1 MSQRSEQTKAAAEQY
16 RVYVARGDVVMAEQT
31 RRTIDDLGQGYYRAG
46 DRRWTLAAPIRRAM
60 GQT

>member
-31 RRTIDDLGQGYYRAG
+31 RRTIDDLGCGHYRQG
-46 DRRWTLAAPIRRAM
+46 RWTIDTWVLRAM
-60 GQT
+60 GVQS